1 MFTGIVS
8 EIGTI
13 EAIAATAAGATLR
26 VSAAETAAGCRV
38 GDSVSLDGC
47 CLTAVAIDAGVLSF
61 EAVAETLRR
70 TTLGDRAA
78 GDRVNVEPAMRMSD
92 RLGGHIVQGHVDGVG
107 TVSAVEPDGDGVRVT
122 FAAPAAVL
130 RYMIE
135 KGSVCVSGVSLTVT
149 ACDEDTFAVAL
160 IPHTRAVTTLG
171 QLAPGARV
179 NLEADLVGKY
189 IEKLV
194 GAAALI
200 PSNQPS

>member
-1 MFTGIVS
+1 
-8 EIGTI
+8 
-13 EAIAATAAGATLR
+13 

-47 CLTAVAIDAGVLSF
+47 CLTAVAIDAGGVMAF

-107 TVSAVEPDGDGVRVT
+107 TVAAVEPDGDGVRIT
-122 FAAPAAVL
+122 FDAPAAVL

-149 ACDEDTFAVAL
+149 ACDDETFAVAL
-160 IPHTRAVTTLG
+160 IPHTRAATTLG